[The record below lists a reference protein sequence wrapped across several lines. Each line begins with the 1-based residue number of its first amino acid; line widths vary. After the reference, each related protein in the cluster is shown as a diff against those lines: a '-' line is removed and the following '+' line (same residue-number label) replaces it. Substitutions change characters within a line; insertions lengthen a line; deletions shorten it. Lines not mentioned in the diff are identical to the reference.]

1 MYFGLFA
8 LAIALT
14 FSFYGSRMVKKGR
27 EADRACPSRPQ

>member
-27 EADRACPSRPQ
+27 EVERASRLRPR